1 MYKFHICIINFKFF
15 LYFIHKIFDI
25 FYENF
30 IFLIILYKFYKRIM
44 YNSRGAHST
53 INHLH
58 YHINYMNEFHKEMK

>member
-1 MYKFHICIINFKFF
+1 
-15 LYFIHKIFDI
+15 
-25 FYENF
+25 
-30 IFLIILYKFYKRIM
+30 M